1 MKSLLLISAGLIAL
15 TACTS
20 LVGTS
25 EKEARFVHYGQVGG
39 AQSVGMHTVLR
50 GDTVYNIAQR
60 YNLALQDVI
69 NVNNLQAPYN
79 LKQGMRLRLTSPQS
93 YKVRE
98 GDTVESVARMFN
110 ASASQLTKLNQM
122 RAPYQLSAGQV
133 LRLPP
138 SMKPL
143 APLYTSEMLAAK
155 RAQQQK
161 MAAASKP
168 GAARTGAM
176 GAPVDS
182 TDIMPVEA
190 APVPGVVER
199 EVLSS
204 PAPVT
209 AEPLG
214 APPMPAAVANNT
226 TISSEAVANAPSQKA
241 VNAASTAVPARAG
254 SKFIWPVEGP
264 IISTYGKKAD
274 GRSNDGVN
282 IKAARGTKVVAAEN
296 GVVAYAGNEL
306 AGYGNL
312 ILVRHADKWMTAYGH
327 LDGMVVTK
335 GATVTRGQALGTV
348 GQTGS
353 VDSPQLH
360 FEVRRG
366 TEALNPEP
374 YLSRAGS

>member
-1 MKSLLLISAGLIAL
+1 MNKLLIVSAGVLWL
-15 TACTS
+15 TGCNA

-25 EKEARFVHYGQVGG
+25 DTGARFVHYGQVGG
-39 AQSVGMHTVLR
+39 AQSVGMHTVLA

-60 YNLALQDVI
+60 YDLALQDVI
-69 NVNNLQAPYN
+69 NANNLQAPYA
-79 LKQGMRLRLTSPQS
+79 LKQGTRLRLTSPQR
-93 YKVRE
+93 YNVKD

-110 ASASQLTKLNQM
+110 ASPSQLTRLNNLN
-122 RAPYQLSAGQV
+122 APYKLAAGQS

-138 SMKPL
+138 SIKPPE
-143 APLYTSEMLAAK
+143 PLYTSEMLAA
-155 RAQQQK
+155 RQASQK
-161 MAAASKP
+161 TVIS
-168 GAARTGAM
+168 RTTSSRNAPEAYEPVM
-176 GAPVDS
+176 GASSPAS
-182 TDIMPVEA
+182 
-190 APVPGVVER
+190 VER

-209 AEPLG
+209 AEPLN
-214 APPMPAAVANNT
+214 APPMPTPVASSQSSSSTAAPPIV
-226 TISSEAVANAPSQKA
+226 SAPSQKA
-241 VNAASTAVPARAG
+241 VSVASTTVPPRAG
-254 SKFIWPVEGP
+254 TKFIWPVDGP
-264 IISTYGKKAD
+264 VISSYGRKAD

-282 IKAARGTKVVAAEN
+282 IKAAKGATVRAAEN

-312 ILVRHADKWMTAYGH
+312 VLIRHADKWMTAYAH
-327 LDGMVVTK
+327 LDGMIVAK
-335 GATVTRGQALGTV
+335 GATVKRGQAIGTV

-374 YLSRAGS
+374 YLARQGS

>member
-1 MKSLLLISAGLIAL
+1 MGVRMNKLWALSAGLLLL
-15 TACTS
+15 TGCDV
-20 LVGTS
+20 LVGTRDTG
-25 EKEARFVHYGQVGG
+25 ARFVHYGQVGG
-39 AQSVGMHTVLR
+39 AQSVGMHTVLS

-69 NVNNLQAPYN
+69 NANNLQAPYA
-79 LKQGMRLRLTSPQS
+79 LRQGTRLRLTPPQS
-93 YKVRE
+93 YKVRD

-110 ASASQLTKLNQM
+110 ASPSQLTRLNNLS
-122 RAPYQLSAGQV
+122 APYKLAAGQG

-138 SMKPL
+138 SIKPPE
-143 APLYTSEMLAAK
+143 PLYTSEMLAARQATLRK
-155 RAQQQK
+155 TAARSAVSPARGAQETYEPVMTAQ
-161 MAAASKP
+161 AP
-168 GAARTGAM
+168 GA
-176 GAPVDS
+176 
-182 TDIMPVEA
+182 
-190 APVPGVVER
+190 VER
-199 EVLSS
+199 ETLASPGSAAAEPLGVPPM

-209 AEPLG
+209 
-214 APPMPAAVANNT
+214 
-226 TISSEAVANAPSQKA
+226 SSPSAPSQKA
-241 VNAASTAVPARAG
+241 VNVASTAIPPRAG
-254 SKFIWPVEGP
+254 AKFIWPVAGP
-264 IISTYGKKAD
+264 IISSYGRKAD

-282 IKAARGTKVVAAEN
+282 IRAAKGAPVRAAEN

-312 ILVRHADKWMTAYGH
+312 VLIRHADKWVTAYAH

-335 GATVTRGQALGTV
+335 GATVSRGQAIGTV

-374 YLSRAGS
+374 YLAQQGS